1 MNKPLFSLGLVA
13 IFAIPF
19 AVAPSVHAQNNM
31 DPLDRGCEQDA
42 ETLTS
47 TSGGTYRNN
56 LFQTIDVKVEL
67 RKSNKCQANWV
78 KAYVP
83 KDTSLYLKDQ
93 SGNQRGSYTAKV
105 NGWNYGDMW
114 NYHEVFSACI
124 KLPDGREVCTN
135 PVQ

>member
-1 MNKPLFSLGLVA
+1 MNHRVL
-13 IFAIPF
+13 
-19 AVAPSVHAQNNM
+19 PS
-31 DPLDRGCEQDA
+31 EQDA

-93 SGNQRGSYTAKV
+93 SGNQRNFSHK
-105 NGWNYGDMW
+105 GDRT
-114 NYHEVFSACI
+114 
-124 KLPDGREVCTN
+124 P
-135 PVQ
+135 